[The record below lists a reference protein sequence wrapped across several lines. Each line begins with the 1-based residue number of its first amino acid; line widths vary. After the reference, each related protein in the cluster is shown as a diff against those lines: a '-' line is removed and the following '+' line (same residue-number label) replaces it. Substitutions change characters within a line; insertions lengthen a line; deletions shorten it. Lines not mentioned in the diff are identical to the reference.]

1 VIDLR
6 LGDCLEVMRE
16 MPDDSVDACVTDPPY
31 GWSFM
36 GKRWDYDVPAVE
48 VWREVYRVLRPGAH
62 ILVACGTRTQHRM
75 AVNIEDAGFEIRDVI
90 TWLYGSGFP
99 KSMDISKA
107 IDKEAGAE
115 RDDAIKGVH
124 IGISVNGGDA
134 DNDNELGNSV
144 YHGINKGAATRGA
157 PATPAAVRWQGWG
170 TALKPACEFW
180 TLARKPLAER
190 TVAANVLAWGTG
202 GVNVDGCRVATDE
215 LTPRNNKVGDNGWKN
230 SSGGYIELSPLGRF
244 PANLILDEDAAAL
257 LDEQSGVCGA
267 YAPVKSGHSGKS
279 KGIYGDYAQ
288 RGDDGAT
295 FYGERSGGASRFFYC
310 AKASKG
316 ERDAGCEGL
325 PETVKV
331 WNGQSD
337 KSSTDVKPVEERWT
351 TNMRNYHP
359 TVKPVALMRY
369 LCRLITPPRGVV
381 LDPFMGSG
389 STGIGATLEGFG
401 FIGVEMDA
409 DYHEIARRRIEHWRE
424 QNTPEPQLELEMCI
438 APSGQIAAS

>member
-1 VIDLR
+1 MIDLR
-6 LGDCLEVMRE
+6 LGDCLEVMRDL
-16 MPDDSVDACVTDPPY
+16 PDDSADACVTDPPY

-48 VWREVYRVLRPGAH
+48 VWREVYRVLKPGAH

-115 RDDAIKGVH
+115 RDDAIKGGH

-230 SSGGYIELSPLGRF
+230 SSGGYIEPSPLGRF
-244 PANLILDEDAAAL
+244 PANLILDEAAAAL
-257 LDEQSGVCGA
+257 LDEQSGVL
-267 YAPVKSGHSGKS
+267 SGDNRPFKIARSGKGTR
-279 KGIYGDYAQ
+279 GIYGDY
-288 RGDDGAT
+288 
-295 FYGERSGGASRFFYC
+295 GERLCNGRAYQEKPGGASRFFYC
-310 AKASKG
+310 AKASRA
-316 ERDAGCEGL
+316 ERDKGLEGL
-325 PETVKV
+325 PTKHVGTYAQDACSREHMENTPD
-331 WNGQSD
+331 NERQ
-337 KSSTDVKPVEERWT
+337 PVH
-351 TNMRNYHP
+351 NQHP
-359 TVKPVALMRY
+359 TVKPISLMRY

-389 STGIGATLEGFG
+389 TTGCAAGLEGFS
-401 FIGVEMDA
+401 FIGIELDA
-409 DYHEIARRRIEHWRE
+409 DYHEIARRRIEHWSE
-424 QNTPEPQLELEMCI
+424 QPALPVY
-438 APSGQIAAS
+438 A

>member
-1 VIDLR
+1 MINLR
-6 LGDCLEVMRE
+6 LGDCLDVMRE
-16 MPDDSVDACVTDPPY
+16 IPDDSVDACVTDPPY

-36 GKRWDYDVPAVE
+36 GKRWDYDVPAVD
-48 VWREVYRVLRPGAH
+48 VWREVYRVLKPGAH

-99 KSMDISKA
+99 KSLDISKA
-107 IDKEAGAE
+107 IDGVVGKQAKGFCTAGGKEKYAPQDKSYRSDYG
-115 RDDAIKGVH
+115 
-124 IGISVNGGDA
+124 
-134 DNDNELGNSV
+134 
-144 YHGINKGAATRGA
+144 YHYA
-157 PATPAAVRWQGWG
+157 PATPAAMYWQGWG

-180 TLARKPLAER
+180 TLARKPTSER
-190 TVAANVLAWGTG
+190 TVAANVLRWGTG
-202 GVNVDGCRVATDE
+202 GINVDGCRAET
-215 LTPRNNKVGDNGWKN
+215 NDNRDRI
-230 SSGGYIELSPLGRF
+230 GGGTKGNGKCYGESDIYDYISHPAGRF

-267 YAPVKSGHSGKS
+267 YAPVKSGYSGKS

-310 AKASKG
+310 AKASKR

-351 TNMRNYHP
+351 TNMRNSHP
-359 TVKPVALMRY
+359 TVKPLALMRY

-401 FIGVEMDA
+401 FIGIELDA
-409 DYHEIARRRIEHWRE
+409 DYHEIARRRIEHWSE
-424 QNTPEPQLELEMCI
+424 QPALPVY
-438 APSGQIAAS
+438 A

>member
-75 AVNIEDAGFEIRDVI
+75 AVNIADAGFEIRDVI

-99 KSMDISKA
+99 KSLDISKA
-107 IDKEAGAE
+107 IDKQLDTFVEGE
-115 RDDAIKGVH
+115 LSPNSRCGVE
-124 IGISVNGGDA
+124 GDENGYDHSKRITVP
-134 DNDNELGNSV
+134 NPQS
-144 YHGINKGAATRGA
+144 
-157 PATPAAVRWQGWG
+157 PAAARWQGWG